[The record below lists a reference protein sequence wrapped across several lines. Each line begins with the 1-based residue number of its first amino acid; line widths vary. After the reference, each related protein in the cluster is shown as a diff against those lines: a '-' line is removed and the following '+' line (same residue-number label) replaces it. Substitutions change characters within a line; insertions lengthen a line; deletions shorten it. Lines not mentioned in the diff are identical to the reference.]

1 VRAWLRSLNPNL
13 PRTVQTLQLG
23 GLISAFGNGVV
34 LPFVL
39 IYLHNVRGIGLG
51 VAGLIVATNGAVS
64 LVAGPVSGPLVD
76 RIGGHRILA
85 VALVVLAAGY
95 GGLALVHEPWHGFV
109 AATVMGV
116 GNGFFWPAQST
127 LLAALSPRDKRHATF
142 AMQRVVM
149 NLGIGLGALVGG
161 VIATADRP
169 GTFVAVFTIDA
180 ASFLAYLVILWL
192 FVPGVHPQAGDAAPA
207 AGQRPGSYRDV
218 LRHGAFMAV
227 VGLNTLF
234 IFAGMS
240 GFELLPVYAKNESGV
255 SETAIGV
262 IFFVNTVVIV
272 LAQLPVTKL
281 SEGHRRMRALA
292 LLGVLWAGCW
302 VAVSLVG
309 GSGVEGATAAVL
321 LAVAMGAFG
330 LGECVHGA
338 VQAPLV
344 ADLAE
349 PRLLGRYMALS
360 ALSWQVGFAL
370 GPAVGG
376 FLLER
381 SPSGTWLVWATL
393 CCVGAGLALV
403 LERLLPLT
411 ARRNPTAQPA

>member
-1 VRAWLRSLNPNL
+1 MRAWLRSLNPDL
-13 PRTVQTLQLG
+13 PRPVRTLQLG
-23 GLISAFGNGVV
+23 GLVSAFGNGVV
-34 LPFVL
+34 IPFVL

-51 VAGLIVATNGAVS
+51 LAGLILATNGVVS

-76 RIGGHRILA
+76 RFGGRRILA
-85 VALVVLAAGY
+85 LSLVVLAAGY
-95 GGLALVHEPWHGFV
+95 GSLALVHAPWQGF
-109 AATVMGV
+109 AAAVVMGV
-116 GNGFFWPAQST
+116 GNGLFWPAQST
-127 LLAALSPRDKRHATF
+127 LLAALTPAERRHATF
-142 AMQRVVM
+142 AMQRVMM

-169 GTFVAVFTIDA
+169 NTFVAVFAIDA
-180 ASFLAYLVILWL
+180 ASFLVYLAILWL
-192 FVPGVHPQAGDAAPA
+192 FVPGVLPRPEAGSSSSA
-207 AGQRPGSYRDV
+207 RRGSYRDV

-240 GFELLPVYAKNESGV
+240 GFELLPVFAKNESGV

-272 LAQLPVTKL
+272 LAQLPITKL

-292 LLGVLWAGCW
+292 LLGLLWAGCW
-302 VAVSLVG
+302 VAVSIVG
-309 GSGVEGATAAVL
+309 GSSAGGVTAAIL
-321 LAVAMGAFG
+321 FAVAMGVFG
-330 LGECVHGA
+330 LGECIHGA

-370 GPAVGG
+370 GPAIGG

-381 SPSGTWLVWATL
+381 TPTGTWLIWAAM
-393 CCVGAGLALV
+393 CVLGAVLALV
-403 LERLLPLT
+403 LERVLPDT
-411 ARRNPTAQPA
+411 VRRTPSARPA